1 MLAGVPATMILAEFL
16 SGNAI
21 RSHYGLGS
29 KVFEQNC
36 IAAKLGVL
44 PNREALTRTTLY
56 SPAVVESIKPV
67 FFLITENLIY
77 RDKSTR
83 QHQNQNI
90 IKEWY
95 ESEID

>member
-1 MLAGVPATMILAEFL
+1 MA
-16 SGNAI
+16 NAI
-21 RSHYGLGS
+21 RSHFGLWS

-67 FFLITENLIY
+67 FFLITENSDNWTQQCIVFLC
-77 RDKSTR
+77 DQS
-83 QHQNQNI
+83 QHVAGADINMFT
-90 IKEWY
+90 
-95 ESEID
+95 